1 MSKVIAITGGP
12 GSGKTSLALKLAQE
26 IYFMKQG
33 VVIFLSPDLTIPA
46 MAQIFPNAKP
56 GELYSLGVALDKTD
70 IYREDIYRQLV
81 SVKTMKDFSF
91 LGYKLGENQ
100 YSYPRPTE
108 DKVEGLFRALRE
120 IADYIVV
127 DCTCDRNDLIS
138 EMAMGKSDV
147 LIQVVNPD
155 MKCMAYYAS
164 HPTPVHDHKIT
175 VMNILDKDLYLPVAE
190 VKEHFKD
197 ISVILPYSRPL
208 KHQGI
213 TGALSERLSDGKFHA
228 EIAKLARQVI

>member
-1 MSKVIAITGGP
+1 MSKVIAITGSP
-12 GSGKTSLALKLAQE
+12 GSGKTSLALKTAQE

-33 VVIFLSPDLTIPA
+33 SVIFLSPDLTVPS
-46 MAQIFPNAKP
+46 MAQIFPNAKS

-70 IYREDIYRQLV
+70 IYREDVYRQLV

-127 DCTCDRNDLIS
+127 DCTCDRTDLIS
-138 EMAMGKSDV
+138 ETAMGQSDV

-155 MKCMAYYAS
+155 IRSIAYYAS
-164 HPTPVHDHKIT
+164 HPAPIHDCKIT
-175 VMNILDKDLYLPVAE
+175 VMNILDKDLYKPIEE
-190 VKEHFKD
+190 VREHFKD
-197 ISVILPYSRPL
+197 IQVVLPYSWAL
-208 KHQGI
+208 KNQGI